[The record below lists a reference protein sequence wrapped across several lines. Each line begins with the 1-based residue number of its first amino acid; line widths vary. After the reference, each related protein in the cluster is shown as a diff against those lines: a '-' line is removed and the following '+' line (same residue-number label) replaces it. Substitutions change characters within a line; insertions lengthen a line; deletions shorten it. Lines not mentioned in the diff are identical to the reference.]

1 MVGYLAYVAYNKGG
15 LNHVHASSRETNPWK
30 NISHERIMR
39 LIWMCQSKGSKSH
52 QLLSTKFSH
61 YHSQGK

>member
-1 MVGYLAYVAYNKGG
+1 MFLHACVNMTSKRVK
-15 LNHVHASSRETNPWK
+15 ASSREINPWK

-39 LIWMCQSKGSKSH
+39 LIWMYQSKDSKSH

-61 YHSQGK
+61 HHS

>member
-1 MVGYLAYVAYNKGG
+1 MFM
-15 LNHVHASSRETNPWK
+15 HACVNMISKRVKASFRETNPWK

-52 QLLSTKFSH
+52 QFLSTKFSQ
-61 YHSQGK
+61 YHSQGE